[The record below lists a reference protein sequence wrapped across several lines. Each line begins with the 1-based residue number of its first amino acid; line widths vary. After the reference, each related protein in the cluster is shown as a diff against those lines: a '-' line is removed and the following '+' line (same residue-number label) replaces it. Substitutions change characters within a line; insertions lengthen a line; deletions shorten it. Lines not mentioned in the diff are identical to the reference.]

1 MLLKLKKSTMSIYTE
16 WYNQKKFAIQ
26 ALIFF
31 YILFLNIA
39 FKLVNKKHM

>member
-31 YILFLNIA
+31 LHFV
-39 FKLVNKKHM
+39 FKYSLQISQ